1 MTEQQNTPELRFP
14 GFERKWE
21 ILKLNEVLENK
32 TNGIKRGPFGGA
44 LKKEIFIN
52 DGYAVYE
59 QKNAIYDNQYF
70 RYYIDKDKYEEMKLF
85 AVKPEDIIMSCSGT
99 IGKLSK
105 IPKNYKKGIINQAL
119 IRFRT
124 NSHVI
129 SQFFLIYMRS
139 NIMQRKILEANP
151 GSAIRNLIPVKELK
165 NLRFP
170 LPTLEEQQKIG
181 DFFSK
186 LDRQIELEE
195 QKLELLEQQNMAY
208 IHQIFS
214 KILKFKDDK
223 GNKYPE
229 WVPKKLGDIGKVV
242 MNKRI
247 YKNETTENGEIPF
260 YKIGNFGKSA
270 DTFITREK
278 FNEYKEKYPYPNV
291 GDILISA
298 SGSIG
303 RTIEY
308 TGEDAYY
315 QDSNIVWL
323 DHNDEVLNKYLKYF
337 YKIVKWA
344 GVEGTTI
351 KRLYN
356 KNILNTMI
364 DLPNIEEQKKISSF
378 LTKLEELVEKQSSK
392 VELLKECKRG
402 LLQKM
407 FV

>member
-85 AVKPEDIIMSCSGT
+85 AVQPEDIIMSCSGT

>member
-44 LKKEIFIN
+44 LKKEMFIN

-85 AVKPEDIIMSCSGT
+85 AVQPEDIIMSCSGT

-356 KNILNTMI
+356 C
-364 DLPNIEEQKKISSF
+364 
-378 LTKLEELVEKQSSK
+378 
-392 VELLKECKRG
+392 LLYTSPSPRD
-402 LLQKM
+402 
-407 FV
+407 

>member
-1 MTEQQNTPELRFP
+1 
-14 GFERKWE
+14 
-21 ILKLNEVLENK
+21 
-32 TNGIKRGPFGGA
+32 
-44 LKKEIFIN
+44 
-52 DGYAVYE
+52 
-59 QKNAIYDNQYF
+59 
-70 RYYIDKDKYEEMKLF
+70 
-85 AVKPEDIIMSCSGT
+85 
-99 IGKLSK
+99 
-105 IPKNYKKGIINQAL
+105 
-119 IRFRT
+119 
-124 NSHVI
+124 
-129 SQFFLIYMRS
+129 
-139 NIMQRKILEANP
+139 
-151 GSAIRNLIPVKELK
+151 
-165 NLRFP
+165 
-170 LPTLEEQQKIG
+170 
-181 DFFSK
+181 
-186 LDRQIELEE
+186 
-195 QKLELLEQQNMAY
+195 
-208 IHQIFS
+208 
-214 KILKFKDDK
+214 
-223 GNKYPE
+223 
-229 WVPKKLGDIGKVV
+229 

-247 YKNETTENGEIPF
+247 YKNETTESGEIPF

-344 GVEGTTI
+344 GIEGTTI

-356 KNILNTMI
+356 KNILNTKI
-364 DLPNIEEQKKISSF
+364 ELPNIEEQEKIGEF
-378 LTKLEELVEKQSSK
+378 LTKYEELIKKQSSK
-392 VELLKECKRG
+392 AELLKQRKQG

>member
-181 DFFSK
+181 GFFSK

>member
-1 MTEQQNTPELRFP
+1 
-14 GFERKWE
+14 
-21 ILKLNEVLENK
+21 
-32 TNGIKRGPFGGA
+32 
-44 LKKEIFIN
+44 
-52 DGYAVYE
+52 
-59 QKNAIYDNQYF
+59 
-70 RYYIDKDKYEEMKLF
+70 
-85 AVKPEDIIMSCSGT
+85 
-99 IGKLSK
+99 
-105 IPKNYKKGIINQAL
+105 
-119 IRFRT
+119 
-124 NSHVI
+124 
-129 SQFFLIYMRS
+129 
-139 NIMQRKILEANP
+139 
-151 GSAIRNLIPVKELK
+151 
-165 NLRFP
+165 
-170 LPTLEEQQKIG
+170 
-181 DFFSK
+181 
-186 LDRQIELEE
+186 
-195 QKLELLEQQNMAY
+195 
-208 IHQIFS
+208 
-214 KILKFKDDK
+214 
-223 GNKYPE
+223 
-229 WVPKKLGDIGKVV
+229 

>member
-44 LKKEIFIN
+44 LKKEMFIN

-85 AVKPEDIIMSCSGT
+85 AVQPEDIIMSCSGT